1 MTNMNKFNIKIA
13 YALQLLKRK
22 KIANNYN
29 IEIKL
34 DNTYCISY

>member
-1 MTNMNKFNIKIA
+1 MTNMNKLINIKIA

-29 IEIKL
+29 IQKI
-34 DNTYCISY
+34 Y